1 MQSEY
6 IKYKFVHVL
15 NENRKSFFKLNQNA
29 MNSGWLDAAATYGW
43 EQEKL
48 GVLSDILTY
57 RQVV

>member
-48 GVLSDILTY
+48 
-57 RQVV
+57 